1 MAEKPNKTEQGRQK
15 RAAEKAARAAATQ
28 GRRDSAAAAQGRSEQ
43 RKGRNADEG
52 SANRDASFAA
62 REANAGLT
70 LDGNK
75 TTSSGRGGSGPSFA
89 DREAANG
96 LTNTT
101 SGRVASKATNPDFP
115 PVGTPAG
122 NDEFTATNNVGGGGG
137 GGGGPDIWD
146 IDLGS
151 DLNLDPFTLASKVLD
166 STINSFLG
174 AAPGAGDFASIFTN
188 AASSL
193 TRITPN
199 APSIVSQLVAL
210 FTPLEGVI
218 QNLISEIDT
227 LLNDSAGISSSI
239 ESHFSALELAPKD
252 GDYIYNTEFG
262 ICYVIFKTTSGG
274 PGQASPSSNLLF
286 RVAFSATS
294 PESEEAVDYVAMLL
308 VPSPDIQAL
317 INSLFGYIIGF
328 LQKTVSGMG
337 QGALDGIFAGA
348 VSGLN
353 ALFEEILLLIQAL
366 EQLLIAISNALAL
379 LSNEVAAL
387 TALVTII
394 EAQIV
399 DLETRVALI
408 ETQLAAATDISVIMA
423 DGTYGTVS
431 TLSYTPGG
439 TARREITWVDSETGG
454 GLRASF
460 IIADGEA
467 APVGNIQAIDYRKID
482 YIHPTGV
489 TYTMY
494 ALVRITGTEAGPVDS
509 ADFPNYGIK
518 DIDIVNT
525 SNVAEQKQ
533 ALMLP
538 DGSLPPS

>member
-1 MAEKPNKTEQGRQK
+1 MADEPNKTEQGRQE
-15 RAAEKAARAAATQ
+15 RVAEKAARAKATQ
-28 GRRDSAAAAQGRSEQ
+28 GRRDSADAAQSRSEQ
-43 RKGRNADEG
+43 SKGRNVDEG
-52 SANRDASFAA
+52 SAGRVAGFSA

-70 LDGNK
+70 L
-75 TTSSGRGGSGPSFA
+75 
-89 DREAANG
+89 
-96 LTNTT
+96 
-101 SGRVASKATNPDFP
+101 
-115 PVGTPAG
+115 AG
-122 NDEFTATNNVGGGGG
+122 NDTTAGRDDFYSNLSKPQASWASFDSGEMKAGSEMEFKADVPSG

-366 EQLLIAISNALAL
+366 EQLLIGISNALAL

-408 ETQLAAATDISVIMA
+408 ETQLAGATDISVIMA

-467 APVGNIQAIDYRKID
+467 APVGNIEAIDYRKID